1 MLNVEQLIDGPGFV
15 LIPNLMTA
23 SEAAEARSRVLELAG
38 SASAS
43 ELGKHRAGQQHV
55 RGLLAHGEIFERIV
69 QHPAL
74 IEITEAMLGDDMTL
88 GAYSARILHPGATEM
103 GVHID
108 YPYWAM
114 RGPFTLRPP
123 LMVQVIWMLQD
134 FTEHNGATLVAP
146 RSQLQCARPN
156 REQFAREAIK
166 ITGAAGD
173 AIISHGLLWHDTS
186 PNRGEEPRVAVLIN
200 YGQKV
205 IRPLDTEI
213 AKVELTV
220 MERATPKLRQL
231 LGLEFASALT
241 RDLMKGG
248 LY

>member
-1 MLNVEQLIDGPGFV
+1 
-15 LIPNLMTA
+15 
-23 SEAAEARSRVLELAG
+23 
-38 SASAS
+38 
-43 ELGKHRAGQQHV
+43 
-55 RGLLAHGEIFERIV
+55 
-69 QHPAL
+69 
-74 IEITEAMLGDDMTL
+74 
-88 GAYSARILHPGATEM
+88 M

-114 RGPFTLRPP
+114 RGPFTIRPP

-146 RSQLQCARPN
+146 RSQLRCARPN
-156 REQFAREAIK
+156 REEFAREAIK
-166 ITGAAGD
+166 ITGGAGD

-186 PNRGEEPRVAVLIN
+186 PNRTAEPRVAVLIN

-205 IRPLDTEI
+205 IRPLDPEI

-220 MERATPKLRQL
+220 MERASPKLRQL

-241 RDLMKGG
+241 RDLSRNG